1 MKMLARFYPIIKN
14 KYFISVICFVIWM
27 MFFDPKDWETIIARQ
42 DKLHELQNSEQA
54 LIKQIAETRVE
65 LRLLKL
71 NAETVERYSREKYLM
86 KKDNEDLFLVKT
98 R

>member
-1 MKMLARFYPIIKN
+1 MKMIGRFYPIIKN
-14 KYFISVICFVIWM
+14 KYFISVICFVTWM
-27 MFFDPKDWETIIARQ
+27 AFFDPKDWGTIIDRKE
-42 DKLHELQNSEQA
+42 KLHELQSSEQA
-54 LIKQIAETRVE
+54 LIKQIAETRSE

>member
-1 MKMLARFYPIIKN
+1 MKILSRFYPIIKN
-14 KYFISVICFVIWM
+14 KYFISVVSFVIWM
-27 MFFDPKDWETIIARQ
+27 AFFDPKDWGTIIARK

-54 LIKQIAETRVE
+54 LIKQIAETRAE